1 MCPDSLGFLLGS
13 LSFHQEDVQKQDEKV
28 GKVEKNLEQTCGW
41 GLREYLPL
49 ATANNKLFLGLLRLW
64 LRSELVPPFFQDFWF
79 QLPLRFTQKECEV
92 GWGEFPLA
100 REHPKDQQAPGGIS
114 THGGN
119 GRGANGSKRLESFVF
134 PGAGVWEQPGF
145 LAGALSYL
153 GDTKWPG
160 DPTCPLPRFLPSRS

>member
-1 MCPDSLGFLLGS
+1 MGS
-13 LSFHQEDVQKQDEKV
+13 QGILAFSNCKQPV
-28 GKVEKNLEQTCGW
+28 
-41 GLREYLPL
+41 LPGAFEAL
-49 ATANNKLFLGLLRLW
+49 AKP
-64 LRSELVPPFFQDFWF
+64 ELVPPFFQDFWF
-79 QLPLRFTQKECEV
+79 QLPLSFTQKECEV

-100 REHPKDQQAPGGIS
+100 REHPKDQQVPGGIS

-160 DPTCPLPRFLPSRS
+160 DPTCPLPPFLPSRS